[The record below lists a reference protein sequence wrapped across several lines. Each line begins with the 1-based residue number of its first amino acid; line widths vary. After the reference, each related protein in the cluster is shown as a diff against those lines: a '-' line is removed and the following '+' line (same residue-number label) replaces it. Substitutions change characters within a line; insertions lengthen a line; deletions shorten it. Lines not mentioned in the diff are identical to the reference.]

1 MAITGFKHGG
11 LKRFHYNMDAR
22 KLPHQYLERIA
33 GILQVLDSGK
43 PLDELAAP
51 KFRLHP
57 LKGGRKGAWSVR
69 VTANLRITFRLR
81 GNDAYDVDLTDY
93 HGK

>member
-11 LKRFHYNMDAR
+11 LRRFFYNTDAR

-33 GILQVLDSGK
+33 GILQVLDSGN

-57 LKGGRKGAWSVR
+57 LKGDRKGMWSVR
-69 VTANLRITFRLR
+69 VTANLRITFRLQDS
-81 GNDAYDVDLTDY
+81 NAYDVDFTDY